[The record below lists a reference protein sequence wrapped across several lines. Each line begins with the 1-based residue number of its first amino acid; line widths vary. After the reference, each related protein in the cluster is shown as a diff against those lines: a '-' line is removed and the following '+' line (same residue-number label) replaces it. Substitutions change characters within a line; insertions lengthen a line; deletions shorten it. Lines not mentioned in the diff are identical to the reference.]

1 MLDILG
7 LCLLGVYWGV
17 SKDAESMSSMQEDLR
32 PRGKYWNFYTL
43 LRQSGT
49 LVVLIVGRDLRVF

>member
-1 MLDILG
+1 MVTILA
-7 LCLLGVYWGV
+7 LCLLGFYWGI
-17 SKDAESMSSMQEDLR
+17 SKDAESISSMQEDLR

-43 LRQSGT
+43 LRQLAT